1 MAEDGMAEFDLI
13 RRLRQAISTGPMAR
27 RHSCVIGPGDDAAVL
42 AVPPERQLVVTT
54 DTLVEGVH
62 FYPQT
67 AAADLGHKALAVNL
81 SDLAAMGADPA
92 WFFLA
97 LTLPV
102 VDPGWLDPFAEGM
115 ANLAESAGIELA
127 GGDTT
132 AGPLS
137 ITITALGLVESGQAL
152 TRAGARDGDLVVV
165 SGVLGCAAFACNELA
180 AGNLPDATARRALDH
195 PIPRLDLGRRLRGL
209 ATSCIDLS
217 DGLLADLGHILR
229 ASGKGAGIELEH
241 LPGSAC
247 LDYLEEAERLELQTA
262 GGDDYELC
270 FTIPPDRESELV
282 RIANESGTG
291 LTVIGRIT
299 ASQELLC
306 KTRDGAVYRPSGRG
320 YEHFTKGCQ

>member
-1 MAEDGMAEFDLI
+1 MSEFDLI
-13 RRLRQAISTGPMAR
+13 RRLRQIISAGPLAGR
-27 RHSCVIGPGDDAAVL
+27 RPCVIGPGDDAAVL
-42 AVPPERQLVVTT
+42 AVPPDRQLVVTT
-54 DTLVEGVH
+54 DTLVQGVH
-62 FYPQT
+62 FRQQT
-67 AAADLGHKALAVNL
+67 PAADLGHKALAVNL

-97 LTLPV
+97 LTLPAI
-102 VDPGWLDPFAEGM
+102 DFGWLDPFAEGM
-115 ANLAESAGIELA
+115 ASLATSAGIELA

-152 TRAGARDGDLVVV
+152 TRAGAQEGDLVVV
-165 SGVLGCAAFACNELA
+165 SGALGCAAIACNDLA

-195 PIPRLDLGRRLRGL
+195 PIPRLNLGRRLNGL

-217 DGLLADLGHILR
+217 DGLLADLGHILL
-229 ASGKGAGIELEH
+229 ASGKGAEIELER
-241 LPGSAC
+241 LPVPAC
-247 LDYLEEAERLELQTA
+247 LDGLEEPERLELQTA

-270 FTIPPDRESELV
+270 FTIPPDRESELEPM
-282 RIANESGTG
+282 ANETGIG

-306 KTRDGAVYRPSGRG
+306 KTRDGAVYHPPGRG
-320 YEHFTKGCQ
+320 YEHFTEGSQ

>member
-1 MAEDGMAEFDLI
+1 MSEFDLI
-13 RRLRQAISTGPMAR
+13 SRLQEIISTGPG
-27 RHSCVIGPGDDAAVL
+27 SCVIGIGDDAAVL
-42 AVPPERQLVVTT
+42 DVPPDRQLVVTT

-62 FYPQT
+62 FRPQMP
-67 AAADLGHKALAVNL
+67 AEDLGHKALAVNL
-81 SDLAAMGADPA
+81 SDLAAMGAEPA
-92 WFFLA
+92 WYFLA
-97 LTLPV
+97 LTVPA
-102 VDPGWLDPFAEGM
+102 VDSAWLDSFAEGM
-115 ANLAESAGIELA
+115 AKLAECAGIELA

-137 ITITALGLVESGQAL
+137 VTITALGLVESGQAL
-152 TRAGARDGDLVVV
+152 TRNGAQEGDLVAV
-165 SGVLGCAAFACNELA
+165 SGVLGEAAFACKSLD
-180 AGNLPDATARRALDH
+180 GGMTPDATARRALDH
-195 PIPRLDLGRRLRGL
+195 PIPRLSLGRCLREL

-217 DGLLADLGHILR
+217 DGLLADLGHILH
-229 ASGKGAGIELEH
+229 ASGKGAEIELER
-241 LPGSAC
+241 LPGADC
-247 LDYLEEAERLELQTA
+247 LNDLEETDRLQLQTA

>member
-1 MAEDGMAEFDLI
+1 MSEFDLI
-13 RRLRQAISTGPMAR
+13 RRLRQIICAGPLAGR
-27 RHSCVIGPGDDAAVL
+27 RPCVIGPGDDAAVL
-42 AVPPERQLVVTT
+42 AVPPDRQLVVTT

-62 FYPQT
+62 FRPQT
-67 AAADLGHKALAVNL
+67 PASDLGHKALAVNL

-97 LTLPV
+97 LTLPA
-102 VDPGWLDPFAEGM
+102 VDSDWLDSFATGM
-115 ANLAESAGIELA
+115 ARLAESAGIELA

-137 ITITALGLVESGQAL
+137 ITITALGLVEEGKAL
-152 TRAGARDGDLVVV
+152 TRAGAREADLVVV
-165 SGVLGCAAFACNELA
+165 SGVLGCAAFACKDLDSGNSPNA
-180 AGNLPDATARRALDH
+180 AARRALDH
-195 PIPRLDLGRRLRGL
+195 PIPRLDLGRRLHGL

-229 ASGKGAGIELEH
+229 ASGKGAEIELGH

-247 LDYLEEAERLELQTA
+247 LDDLEEAERLELQTA

-270 FTIPPDRESELV
+270 FTIPPDRESELE

-306 KTRDGAVYRPSGRG
+306 KTRDGAVYRPPGRG
-320 YEHFTKGCQ
+320 YEHFTEGSQ